1 MGSKKDLAVNFLTRW
16 LGKRSMKVKIF
27 LGILLAF
34 CAIVIL
40 RYTITEPEFFYFA
53 SGSIHIAGLVILVY
67 KLFVY
72 KTCSGLS
79 LKFQELNAAFLA
91 IRLGLSIHMEGDYR
105 TVFDCIY
112 LLLTLTI
119 IWLMRFRLKSS
130 YIKEFDNMW
139 LSFLVVPS
147 AILAV
152 LIHPRSPQYY
162 WIARVIFAFTLYLE
176 TVAILPQIRYMQNA
190 KMIETFTGYYVF
202 ALGIS
207 RFLALAYWIIHI
219 YETGGRYL
227 FFFGYGYYWMVVL
240 QVIEFVQSFILAD
253 FCYYYIKSFMEGQLL
268 KKMPV

>member
-1 MGSKKDLAVNFLTRW
+1 MGSKKNLAVNFLSGW
-16 LGKRSMKVKIF
+16 LSKRSMKVKIF

-34 CAIVIL
+34 CALVVL
-40 RYTITEPEFFYFA
+40 KHTITEPDFFYIA
-53 SGSIHIAGLVILVY
+53 SGSIHVAGLTILVY

-79 LKFQELNAAFLA
+79 LKFQELTAVFLA
-91 IRLGLSIHMEGDYR
+91 IRLGLSFYMEADYR
-105 TVFDCIY
+105 TVFDFLY
-112 LLLTLTI
+112 LLLTLII

-152 LIHPRSPQYY
+152 LIQPRSPQYY

-202 ALGIS
+202 ALGVS
-207 RFLALAYWIIHI
+207 RFFSLAYWLIHI
-219 YETGGRYL
+219 YETRGRYL
-227 FFFGYGYYWMVVL
+227 FFFGYGYYWMVAL

-253 FCYYYIKSFMEGQLL
+253 FCYYYIKCFMEGQLL